1 MLTFDRI
8 VSLRNKAGRLLGRG
22 RGAPRPPEPIRE
34 RVVLF
39 HFPKTGGTSLHD
51 FLVPHFPRETICPE
65 RLRNLDRLD
74 PAQLAAYRYVSAH
87 MDYERFRL
95 IPAPRYAITVLRE
108 PKARILSL
116 YYFWRAHSWKVIEER
131 GLHGPRRAKELGL
144 LEFLRHRTGGLPSD
158 TDNYYARSLIGRHW
172 VGPRGEMRLSD
183 EEALPLAL
191 ERLGEFDIVG
201 FTEDMPD
208 LFRQVTSRLGI
219 AMPREMPWALSSQER
234 ARHPDMEEVAR
245 EEITPEIDA
254 ELDHLTRLDRVIY
267 EEARRR
273 FGRG

>member
-8 VSLRNKAGRLLGRG
+8 VSLRNKAGQLLDWGRG
-22 RGAPRPPEPIRE
+22 VLRPPEPIRE

-74 PAQLAAYRYVSAH
+74 PAQLAGYRYVSAH

-158 TDNYYARSLIGRHW
+158 TDNYYARSLLGRHW

-183 EEALPLAL
+183 EEALSAALSHLA
-191 ERLGEFDIVG
+191 EFDTVG
-201 FTEDMPD
+201 ITEDMPG
-208 LFRQVTSRLGI
+208 LFRRVSARLGL
-219 AMPREMPWALSSQER
+219 AMPEELPWARSSR
-234 ARHPDMEEVAR
+234 SYGALPDMEEVAR

-254 ELDHLTRLDRVIY
+254 ELDRLTRLDRVIY
-267 EEARRR
+267 EEAKRLS
-273 FGRG
+273 RG